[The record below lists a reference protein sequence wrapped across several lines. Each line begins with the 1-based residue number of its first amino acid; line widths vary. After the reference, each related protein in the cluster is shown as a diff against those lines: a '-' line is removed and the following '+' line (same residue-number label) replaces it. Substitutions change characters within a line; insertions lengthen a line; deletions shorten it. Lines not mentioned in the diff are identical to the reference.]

1 MLKTVAARGSIAAAA
16 QSLALSAGAVSQ
28 QLSALRHDVGVD
40 LLRPDGRTVALTEA
54 GRVLLEHAD
63 RIIAA
68 MEEAESA
75 LAAVKGTVGA
85 TATLAAL
92 PSTVARIV
100 APALTALG
108 SHHPQLTVTC
118 LVTDQ
123 AQLRELTLGAV
134 DVVLGQRYHHR
145 PDTAPRGID
154 VSPLLDDP
162 LLVVTAADQ
171 VDERPVALRELA
183 THSLALPP
191 PTTDCG
197 QAILQAC
204 HQAGFTPTTRYITA
218 DIAAQ
223 LTLARAGPRHRA
235 RPPNGH
241 RPDHTRNPHGAHR
254 GPPDPAPPVRRDAS
268 HRDPEPDDHSRH
280 RRPAHSRA
288 TGAHHTPPASL
299 LRLLGVVSSGLEA
312 CVGQAAV
319 GHATTA
325 TPPPASGQSCS
336 WVAATPRCDALL

>member
-1 MLKTVAARGSIAAAA
+1 MLDIRRLYMLKTVAARGSITAAA

-40 LLRPDGRTVALTEA
+40 LLRPDGRSVALTEA
-54 GRVLLEHAD
+54 GQVLLEHAD
-63 RIIAA
+63 RILAA
-68 MEEAESA
+68 VEEAESA
-75 LAAVKGTVGA
+75 IAVVKGTVGA

-123 AQLRELTLGAV
+123 AQLRELTLGTI
-134 DVVLGQRYHHR
+134 DVVLGQRYHHL
-145 PDTAPRGID
+145 PDATPRGIE

-162 LLVVTAADQ
+162 LLVVTAADHA
-171 VDERPVALRELA
+171 DERPVDLRELA
-183 THSLALPP
+183 THPLAVPP

-204 HQAGFTPTTRYITA
+204 HEAGFAPTMRYITA

-223 LTLARAGPRHRA
+223 LTLARAGLATALIPRTAIDPTTPGIRTA
-235 RPPNGH
+235 PIE
-241 RPDHTRNPHGAHR
+241 DHPIQ
-254 GPPDPAPPVRRDAS
+254 
-268 HRDPEPDDHSRH
+268 
-280 RRPAHSRA
+280 
-288 TGAHHTPPASL
+288 
-299 LRLLGVVSSGLEA
+299 RLLF
-312 CVGQAAV
+312 AATRRTQT
-319 GHATTA
+319 ANPTTTA
-325 TPPPASGQSCS
+325 VIAALRTAARQDRTGRTTPVPLA
-336 WVAATPRCDALL
+336 